1 MASMLDSLRELAS
14 PAILSIVT
22 RQTNES
28 ESAVSRAFSA
38 SIPAIA
44 ATIANRCDDN
54 SFMKEVADLASRTAS
69 DPDPLKTVTRIASQG
84 DAAVDITTP
93 SGGFLSSLFG
103 HNLSSMADNLANYA
117 GLRSSSASTIL
128 SVAGPLVLGYLGRL
142 MRSDNL
148 TTAGLADRLR
158 GTRNQLASAV
168 PIGFEMPEFFHAPFR
183 ASRTAVDEV
192 ERHPH
197 VAREAEGWTA
207 PVLAVIGL
215 LGLGGLI
222 WWASHRPVVEQSSR
236 VEMTEPAPTEQG
248 TTPLTP
254 PPSATPAPESSN
266 TTGTTGMGQVG
277 TTGMTPGGRTTR
289 MLPGRVVINVPSG
302 GTEDR
307 LSNFLSSSGA
317 GATVF
322 TFDRVR
328 FDSGSAALSPQ
339 GRDQIDNIAVIL
351 RAYPK
356 ASVTVEGYA
365 DNSGSEHA
373 NMALSKAR
381 ADAVAGRLTAKGVQP
396 DRVHA
401 EGFGSQNPEEDNGT
415 EAGRAGNRRVAI
427 DVRH

>member
-38 SIPAIA
+38 AIPAIA
-44 ATIANRCDDN
+44 ATIANRCDDG
-54 SFMKEVADLASRTAS
+54 SFMKEIADLASRTAS

-84 DAAVDITTP
+84 GTAVDTATP
-93 SGGFLSSLFG
+93 TGGFLSSLFG
-103 HNLSSMADNLANYA
+103 HNLASMGDSLANYA

-128 SVAGPLVLGYLGRL
+128 SVAAPLVLGYLGRM

-158 GTRNQLASAV
+158 GMRNQLASAV

-183 ASRTAVDEV
+183 ASRAAVDE
-192 ERHPH
+192 EARRPH
-197 VAREAEGWTA
+197 VAREGDGWTA
-207 PVLAVIGL
+207 PVLALIAL
-215 LGLGGLI
+215 IGLGGLI
-222 WWASHRPVVEQSSR
+222 WWASHKPVVEQSR
-236 VEMTEPAPTEQG
+236 VEMTEPAPTARVP
-248 TTPLTP
+248 TPMVPAPTPLP
-254 PPSATPAPESSN
+254 QPSDTVG
-266 TTGTTGMGQVG
+266 TTGTGQVG
-277 TTGMTPGGRTTR
+277 TTGMFPSGRTTR
-289 MLPGRVVINVPSG
+289 TLPGNVVVNIPTG

-307 LSNFLSSSGA
+307 LYNYLSSSGTS
-317 GATVF
+317 GTVID
-322 TFDRVR
+322 FDRVK
-328 FDSGSAALSPQ
+328 FDSGSAVLSP
-339 GRDQIDNIAVIL
+339 GARDQIDSIAVIL

-356 ASVTVEGYA
+356 AAVTIAGYT

-381 ADAVAGRLTAKGVQP
+381 ADAVAGRLTAKGLQP

-401 EGFGSQNPEEDNGT
+401 EGFGSQKPVGDNMTDG
-415 EAGRAGNRRVAI
+415 GRSENRRVSI
-427 DVRH
+427 DVR